1 MFFQILQ
8 KLCLFIDEKSLLTF
22 TITHTKSMFEWSN
35 WSSSV
40 GIFETLSGSDKVWRK
55 KPSKASKKCQ
65 YNSPSKI
72 AFRPPSRA
80 AQLRRL
86 TKIYC
91 HQKRLFLLCG
101 QLHKM
106 GLSLTLIRRR
116 CFVTMK
122 CTQCNAHLKAKP
134 ICRGRPKNRTVAHWI
149 FSQEKRALNNF

>member
-1 MFFQILQ
+1 M
-8 KLCLFIDEKSLLTF
+8 
-22 TITHTKSMFEWSN
+22 
-35 WSSSV
+35 
-40 GIFETLSGSDKVWRK
+40 WRK

-106 GLSLTLIRRR
+106 GLFLTLIRRR
-116 CFVTMK
+116 CFVNMK

-149 FSQEKRALNNF
+149 FSHVKRYSLLKIFRQQDHIFKHQNQIYTACPHIPSW